1 MQTFPL
7 RLGRAKAADMA
18 FVLLAVTLLGGPAL
32 SKAEAEEPLSDGKAF
47 HIVFFEKGG
56 RLDLSLTD
64 ETLTI
69 AGGPYLNFRCGL
81 NRPVSAQAQVNAV
94 DITSTCSF
102 SRQGNTYTVDA
113 NSSLRSDDSDTHY
126 DITFTTEFSVT
137 NDRCKVLSETSSTQG
152 SHLGKAIKSLRNSTW
167 PCSVQ

>member
-7 RLGRAKAADMA
+7 RFGRDKAVGMA

-32 SKAEAEEPLSDGKAF
+32 SKAEAEEPLSDGKSF

-56 RLDLSLTD
+56 KLDLSLID

-69 AGGPYLNFRCGL
+69 AGGPYLNLRCGL
-81 NRPVSAQAQVNAV
+81 NRAVSAQDQIKGI

-102 SRQGNTYTVDA
+102 SRRGDTYIVDA
-113 NSSLRSDDSDTHY
+113 TSLLRSDDSDTHY
-126 DITFTTEFSVT
+126 DMTFTTEFSVT

-152 SHLGKAIKSLRNSTW
+152 SHLGKPVNSLRSNTW

>member
-1 MQTFPL
+1 MQTFLL
-7 RLGRAKAADMA
+7 RFGKHQTAITAT
-18 FVLLAVTLLGGPAL
+18 VLLALTLLCNPAF

-69 AGGPYLNFRCGL
+69 AGGPYLNLRCGL
-81 NRPVSAQAQVNAV
+81 NRAVSAQDQVKAV
-94 DITSTCSF
+94 DIMSTCSF
-102 SRQGNTYTVDA
+102 SRQGDTYTVDA
-113 NSSLRSDDSDTHY
+113 NSLLRSDDSYTY
-126 DITFTTEFSVT
+126 YNITFTTEFSVT
-137 NDRCKVLSETSSTQG
+137 NDKCKVLSETSSTTG
-152 SHLGKAIKSLRNSTW
+152 SHLGKPVKSLRSNTW